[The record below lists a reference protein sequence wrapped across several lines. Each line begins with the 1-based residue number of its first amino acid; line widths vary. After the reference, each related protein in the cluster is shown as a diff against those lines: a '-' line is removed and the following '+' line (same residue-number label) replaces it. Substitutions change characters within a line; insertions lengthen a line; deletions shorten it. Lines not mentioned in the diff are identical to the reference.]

1 MISKVVKARIALVVI
16 VALFTAPFIASW
28 YLVFYTDFKKNDIVV
43 QNGSLT
49 HPVIEVGAIEAIA
62 IGDETK
68 QKLLEQLFSPN
79 FLVFL
84 VTVLVIASGFI
95 FMSRENA
102 AIDNIIKY
110 WQMILPVVTTY
121 IGYAI
126 GKGKSKDS

>member
-1 MISKVVKARIALVVI
+1 MAKTGFELPPLPKTGVDANTEQVKALYE
-16 VALFTAPFIASW
+16 LHSETN
-28 YLVFYTDFKKNDIVV
+28 KV
-43 QNGSLT
+43 Q
-49 HPVIEVGAIEAIA
+49 A
-62 IGDETK
+62 ETK
-68 QKLLEQLFSPN
+68 QKLLEQMFSPN

-121 IGYAI
+121 IGYAV